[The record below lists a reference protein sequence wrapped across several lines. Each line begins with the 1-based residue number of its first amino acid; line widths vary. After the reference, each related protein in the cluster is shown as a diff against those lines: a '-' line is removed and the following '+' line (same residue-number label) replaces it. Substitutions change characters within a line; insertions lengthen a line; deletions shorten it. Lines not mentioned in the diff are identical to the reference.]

1 MDEKERSFNWLHK
14 SQEKYGFVYRGK
26 TIGEDFRMKELK
38 EESSKRR
45 RSKDYQMVLIP
56 FSYPI
61 PRSYISFTGGSRLLL
76 SIID

>member
-38 EESSKRR
+38 EEKE
-45 RSKDYQMVLIP
+45 KQ
-56 FSYPI
+56 
-61 PRSYISFTGGSRLLL
+61 RLPDGADTLFL
-76 SIID
+76 SHTP